1 MSKLLV
7 VIGSARPGRV
17 ADKVLEYVQT
27 EVSKRADVELT
38 VADLKEV
45 ALPFF
50 DSELIPASEGYAP
63 TDEKAVAW
71 GKLVADA
78 DQVLFITPEYNH
90 TLSAIQKNAIDWL
103 YKEWEN
109 KPVSTTAYGWAGGA
123 RAIVTF
129 DDVMDNVKA
138 NVRTHAKLAFMK
150 DLNPDGSLLD
160 ANEVSDK
167 INAQLDVLLS

>member
-63 TDEKAVAW
+63 NDEKAVAW

-150 DLNPDGSLLD
+150 DLNPDGTLLD

>member
-17 ADKVLEYVQT
+17 ADKVLEYIQS
-27 EVSKRADVELT
+27 EVSKRDDVEAT
-38 VADLKEV
+38 VADLKEI

-50 DSELIPASEGYAP
+50 DNEIIPASEDYAP
-63 TDEKAVAW
+63 TNENVVAW
-71 GKLVADA
+71 SKLVTEA

-103 YKEWEN
+103 FKEWEN

-123 RAIVTF
+123 RAVVTF

-150 DLNPDGSLLD
+150 ELNPDGTLLD
-160 ANEVSDK
+160 ENEVSDK
-167 INAQLDVLLS
+167 ISAQLDVLLS

>member
-38 VADLKEV
+38 VADLKEI

-50 DSELIPASEGYAP
+50 DSELIPASEAYAP

-150 DLNPDGSLLD
+150 DLNPDGTLLD

-167 INAQLDVLLS
+167 INAQLDVLFS

>member
-1 MSKLLV
+1 MTKLLV
-7 VIGSARPGRV
+7 VIGSARPNRV
-17 ADKVLEYVQT
+17 ANKVLSYVQT
-27 EVSKRADVELT
+27 ELEKRENVETT

-45 ALPFF
+45 DLPFF

-63 TDEKAVAW
+63 TNEKAIAW
-71 GKLVADA
+71 AKMVSDA

-103 YKEWEN
+103 YQEWEN
-109 KPVSTTAYGWAGGA
+109 KPVTTTAYGWAGGA

-150 DLNPDGSLLD
+150 ELNPDGSLLD
-160 ANEVSDK
+160 ENEVSDK
-167 INAQLDVLLS
+167 INAQLDVLFS